1 MATNSGRVEVL
12 RDRAKLP
19 ADGKS
24 PTKICVRF
32 PETPGAQ
39 VTLRVS
45 RGASFEPDVTVTE
58 STFTVTGK
66 EVNLTVYPPRRPRTC
81 YLSGPGFKHRLDFV
95 AVTLMQGLIYDWIPT
110 LFFALLF
117 ALVIRS
123 YAVASYY
130 IPSAS
135 MEDTLRKGDL
145 LIADKFSYKVL
156 HHKPMRGDVVIFQY
170 PENRKQ
176 DYIKR
181 TIGLPGDTVEVR
193 HGVVYVNGE
202 ALDENYIKERP
213 DHEFGP
219 TTVPSE
225 HYFMMGD
232 NRNHSSDSRV
242 WGFVPR
248 SYLEGRALFVFW
260 PPTRMGV
267 VEEHE
272 YLQPPAPPNPADA
285 ATSVP

>member
-1 MATNSGRVEVL
+1 MPNHTERVEVL

-24 PTKICVRF
+24 ATKVCIRF
-32 PETPGAQ
+32 PEPQSGE
-39 VTLRVS
+39 VTLKIT
-45 RGASFEPDVTVTE
+45 RGASFERDVTVTE
-58 STFTVTGK
+58 ASFPVTGK
-66 EVNLTVYPPRRPRTC
+66 EINLTVYSPRRPGTSW
-81 YLSGPGFKHRLDFV
+81 LSGPGFRHRMDFV
-95 AVTLMQGLIYDWIPT
+95 AATFFQGLVFEWIPT
-110 LFFALLF
+110 LGFALIF
-117 ALVIRS
+117 ALVLRS

-135 MEDTLRKGDL
+135 MENTLRKGDL

-156 HHKPMRGDVVIFQY
+156 HHMPQRGDVVIFQF

-193 HGVVYVNGE
+193 NGAVFVNGQE
-202 ALDENYIKERP
+202 LKEDYIKERP
-213 DHEFGP
+213 DHDFGP
-219 TTVPSE
+219 EKVPAD
-225 HYFMMGD
+225 HFFMMGD

-248 SYLEGRALFVFW
+248 SYLEGHAMFVFW
-260 PPTRMGV
+260 PPTRMGGV
-267 VEEHE
+267 GK
-272 YLQPPAPPNPADA
+272 
-285 ATSVP
+285 